1 MPCARPGGGRVQ
13 GPSAERKGAGVP
25 LAGLPC
31 ATGGRSPLSRA
42 GITRSSAGRGGTRLC
57 PAAFPCRCPLPTKLT
72 TRLGTS
78 TGTGLHGPGP
88 LCPTKSGLAEAAISD
103 CAIRRDAARSGDP
116 KTIFSWPPC
125 LKWQTGLLAPG
136 CSALQHHPFR
146 HRYHGLKGRQVLR
159 LSLPPARST
168 GDLAGRPASRGRGGP
183 SVTPLG
189 QGPPAPGALPAPRAG
204 SM

>member
-1 MPCARPGGGRVQ
+1 M
-13 GPSAERKGAGVP
+13 P

-42 GITRSSAGRGGTRLC
+42 GVTRSSAGRGGTRLC

-78 TGTGLHGPGP
+78 TGTGLPGPGP
-88 LCPTKSGLAEAAISD
+88 LCPARSGLVEAAISD

-116 KTIFSWPPC
+116 KTIFSWLPC

-136 CSALQHHPFR
+136 CLALQHHPFR
-146 HRYHGLKGRQVLR
+146 HRYHDLKGQQMSS
-159 LSLPPARST
+159 LSLPPCQIHGQT
-168 GDLAGRPASRGRGGP
+168 GRPAGVARAWRAFCHTLGTGPACAGRTPCPARGIYVM
-183 SVTPLG
+183 ST
-189 QGPPAPGALPAPRAG
+189 
-204 SM
+204 